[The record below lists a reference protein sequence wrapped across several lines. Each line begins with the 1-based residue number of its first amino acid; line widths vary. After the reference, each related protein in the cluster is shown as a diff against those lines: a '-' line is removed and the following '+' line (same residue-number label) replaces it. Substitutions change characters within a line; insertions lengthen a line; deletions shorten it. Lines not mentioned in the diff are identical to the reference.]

1 VSYSYTHDIII
12 NQQQQQQQQ
21 KQQKQQPNTK
31 EGQREKDA
39 ASV

>member
-12 NQQQQQQQQ
+12 NQQQQ
-21 KQQKQQPNTK
+21 QQKQQPNTK